1 MTIKR
6 VVYLAFIGILLIPAF
21 VRAEDAPSVFD
32 LSLKDL
38 LNTKVITASREEETL
53 DESPALIEIIT
64 QDDIQRRGYKDL
76 SYIFDDIA
84 GVQVSRGFG
93 DNYFNTI
100 WRGQRYT
107 IGSSYL
113 ILIDGVEFNHLY
125 YNESEILATFPLSN
139 IKYIEVVHGAASVAY
154 GNDAVVGVVNII
166 TVKERNETRGFI
178 QYGDNDKR
186 VIDMAY
192 QTQWQDYRFN
202 FSGRYDQGNVDFSN
216 TDGYRWTNTELLFNR
231 DIWGVFANR
240 YSEPASKHFNV
251 GINSSIAN
259 ENSELSLQYYQL
271 NTGNG
276 LVYTFDHAQPNARW
290 KESEFSLHY
299 KQQTELSDVLL
310 LKTLMRYRASNVD
323 SDSYF
328 IESYLT
334 KTPAN
339 ELVRLVDF
347 SYWESKNY
355 SKYVSAELSWQIQ
368 SNWDLLVGSEFE
380 FKNLQKAYN
389 INFGPSLPPEQ
400 ITDNYPFPSP
410 PVKDSFPDN
419 RKNTNQKSLY
429 LLNRYDLYSHNKT
442 IKHKLHF
449 GLRVDKH
456 SVFGTKTTIR
466 TGWVGLFDN
475 ITLKLF
481 YGEAY
486 QEPSPRLL
494 YGGWQG
500 SGSDPNLKPRNS
512 NTWEFNAN
520 YKFDQVLL
528 SANLYRINSS
538 NLFNTTEIGAI
549 NIGEGKTDGGDI
561 RIQYRASTQQFENL
575 TLWTNFTWLNS
586 KEQVSNSTT
595 QLSWQ
600 EDIDIS
606 NYTLHFGG
614 YFNLNKAWQLNIR
627 GRYYG
632 DRNTVLTNELSKIK
646 GYTTLD
652 TNLIYKPQQYPNL
665 RVALGISNLFNQKY
679 FHPGLRSASAN
690 NSNMGEV
697 NDNGVWIGSESFYNA
712 KIPQPA
718 REFIL
723 TLSWKL

>member
-1 MTIKR
+1 M
-6 VVYLAFIGILLIPAF
+6 GILLVPVFA
-21 VRAEDAPSVFD
+21 RAEDAPSVFD
-32 LSLKDL
+32 FSLQEL

-53 DESPALIEIIT
+53 DESPALIEIIS

-125 YNESEILATFPLSN
+125 NNESEILAAFPLSN

-166 TVKERNETRGFI
+166 TNTDTDKTKAFI
-178 QYGDNDKR
+178 QYGENGKR
-186 VIDMAY
+186 VIDFSY
-192 QTQWQDYRFN
+192 QSQWQDYYLSL
-202 FSGRYDQGNVDFSN
+202 SGRYDQGDTDFSN
-216 TDGYRWTNTELLFNR
+216 ADSYRWTNPELLSNTA
-231 DIWGVFANR
+231 IWGNFAKSSDSAN
-240 YSEPASKHFNV
+240 SKHFNG
-251 GINSSIAN
+251 GINATISAQQ
-259 ENSELSLQYYQL
+259 SELSLQYYQL

-290 KESEFSLHY
+290 KESEYSIHY
-299 KQQTELSDVLL
+299 KAQTALTETLSLKSLL
-310 LKTLMRYRASNVD
+310 RYRASNID
-323 SDSYF
+323 NDSYF

-334 KTPAN
+334 TNTEN
-339 ELVRLVDF
+339 ELLRVVDF
-347 SYWESKNY
+347 SYWQSTNY
-355 SKYVSAELSWQIQ
+355 SKLASAELSWKVKP
-368 SNWDLLVGSEFE
+368 NWDLLMGSEFE

-400 ITDNYPFPSP
+400 ITTDYPFPKP
-410 PVKDSFPDN
+410 PTVDSFPNN
-419 RKNTNQKSLY
+419 RKNTNQKSVY
-429 LLNRYDLYSHNKT
+429 LLNRYDLYSQNSR

-466 TGWVGLFDN
+466 TGWVGLLDKM
-475 ITLKLF
+475 TLKLF

-486 QEPSPRLL
+486 QEPSARLL

-512 NTWEFNAN
+512 NTWEFNVN
-520 YKFDQVLL
+520 YKFKQVLV
-528 SANLYRINSS
+528 SGNLYRINSS
-538 NLFNTTEIGAI
+538 NLFNTTEAGAI
-549 NIGEGKTDGGDI
+549 NIGKGSTNGGDM
-561 RIQYRASTQQFENL
+561 RIQYRAATQQLENL
-575 TLWTNFTWLNS
+575 TLWANITWING
-586 KEQVSNSTT
+586 KEQISDNSA

-600 EDIDIS
+600 KNIDVSSHTI
-606 NYTLHFGG
+606 HFGG
-614 YFNLNKAWQLNIR
+614 YFTFNNNWQINIR
-627 GRYYG
+627 GRHYG
-632 DRNTVLTNELSKIK
+632 NRNTVTTNQISSIPR
-646 GYTTLD
+646 YFTLD
-652 TNLIYKPQQYPNL
+652 ANLIYQPSHYANL
-665 RVALGISNLFNQKY
+665 KISLGISNLFNKKY

-690 NSNMGEV
+690 NANIGTV
-697 NDNGVWIGSESFYNA
+697 NSDGVWVGSESFYNSQ
-712 KIPQPA
+712 IPQPA
-718 REFIL
+718 REL
-723 TLSWKL
+723 MLSLHWQL